1 MLSQQQSV
9 ITEDVSRDKLIA
21 DIDQQ
26 IQILSVIAQD
36 NPILTEQ
43 LRLLH
48 EAREAV
54 LNQQPK
60 KARLADWSHFSRFKL
75 SEPYFDVDDL
85 DSLWAALEQDG
96 LRPGVI
102 KKKDYGTR
110 QFAMLDLD
118 GYEIAITGN

>member
-26 IQILSVIAQD
+26 IQILSVIAQG

-96 LRPGVI
+96 LHPGVI
-102 KKKDYGTR
+102 RKEDYGTR
-110 QFAMLDLD
+110 QFALVDLD
-118 GYEIAITGN
+118 GYEIAVTGN

>member
-9 ITEDVSRDKLIA
+9 ITEDINRYKLIA

-26 IQILSVIAQD
+26 IKIPSVIAQD

-110 QFAMLDLD
+110 QFAPLDLD